1 MEYYSAIKWNNI
13 LIDATV
19 WMNFENILLSER
31 NHSPKTI
38 YFIIPIIRT
47 GEFHGQRSLAG
58 YSPYHQKKLD
68 IPETPEHAHKRE
80 LKMYVHVKTCT

>member
-58 YSPYHQKKLD
+58 YSPQD
-68 IPETPEHAHKRE
+68 HKE
-80 LKMYVHVKTCT
+80 SDMTEVT